1 MEEQLISNKQEKS
14 IKEISKIKLQTNDL
28 ENPSIEG
35 EIIEPKWK
43 DDFCGCFNNIYPS
56 MLCTIGTPII
66 YISQMHEKINN
77 EPNTCGWNIMLY
89 STLNIIS
96 FLINSRSKLASS
108 FIFYLVNIY
117 FLSLAAYIR
126 TKTRQKYNIPGSRFE
141 DICLTAVLTPCAIA
155 QTGRTLYQYDKI
167 CDEQKSCTSG

>member
-1 MEEQLISNKQEKS
+1 MEEKLITNEEKLS
-14 IKEISKIKLQTNDL
+14 IKEISKTEANPNDL

-66 YISQMHEKINN
+66 YISQMHQKITNR
-77 EPNTCGWNIMLY
+77 PNTCRRNVMLCVIFNLIGMSVY
-89 STLNIIS
+89 YKSKFIS
-96 FLINSRSKLASS
+96 NVILSS
-108 FIFYLVNIY
+108 INIY
-117 FLSLAAYIR
+117 FLALAAHIR
-126 TKTRQKYNIPGSRFE
+126 TKTREKYNIPGSVCE
-141 DICLTAVLTPCAIA
+141 DACLTAVLTPCAIA